1 MKNFTF
7 FNTSDISKFIQH
19 RENETKFGEGVE
31 TVSEL
36 DQLARCDAE
45 YVLFGVPEDLG
56 VIANFGKPGTS
67 KTFQHVLSYLLNI
80 QNNKFNRPVNL
91 VLLGQIN
98 CSSFYE
104 EAESLNPKSENYKK
118 QLGDIVTKIDGVV
131 TAVVKA
137 IIESG
142 KTPIVIGGGH
152 NNCYGIIKGTS
163 TALEKPINVLNIDA
177 HTDLR
182 IPDYRHSG
190 NGFRYAFEENYLN
203 KYHVFGLHKN
213 YTSQEIFDFM
223 DHKKVINYFLYEDG
237 LHLTTLDKC
246 VRLKN
251 RVDFLNGTF
260 GFELD
265 CDAIGGMNSSA
276 ETPSGFSIRDIRTFI
291 KLIKKEQV
299 HYFHICEADASKDK
313 AIGKTISYFISDF
326 IRDDD

>member
-7 FNTSDISKFIQH
+7 FNTSDISKLIQH

-36 DQLARCDAE
+36 NQLAECDAE
-45 YVLFGVPEDLG
+45 YVLFGIPEDLG
-56 VIANFGKPGTS
+56 VMANFGKPGTS
-67 KTFQHVLSYLLNI
+67 KTFQHVLSSLLNI
-80 QNNKFNRPVNL
+80 QNNKFNRPNNL
-91 VLLGQIN
+91 ILLGQIN
-98 CSSFYE
+98 CDGFYE
-104 EAESLNPKSENYKK
+104 EAEALDPKAENYRN
-118 QLGDIVTKIDGVV
+118 QLGDIVSKIDNVV
-131 TAVVKA
+131 TAVVKT

-142 KTPIVIGGGH
+142 KTPIVIGGGN

-163 TALEKPINVLNIDA
+163 KALENPINVLNIDA

-182 IPDYRHSG
+182 APDYRHSG
-190 NGFRYAFEENYLN
+190 NGFRYALEENYLN

-223 DHKKVINYFLYEDG
+223 DHKKGLNYFLYEDG

-246 VRLKN
+246 IRLKSG
-251 RVDFLNGTF
+251 VDFLNREF

-291 KLIKKEQV
+291 RLIKKEQV

-313 AIGKTISYFISDF
+313 TIGKAISYFISDF
-326 IRDDD
+326 IRDED